1 MGITL
6 TVRNVQGSN
15 YVYAIMKLV
24 VQIFVIVAGQP
35 SQSTHEDNYVH
46 KTLYALFKQC
56 SALCQCYA
64 KT

>member
-1 MGITL
+1 M
-6 TVRNVQGSN
+6 
-15 YVYAIMKLV
+15 YVIMKLV

-35 SQSTHEDNYVH
+35 SQSTHGDNYIH

>member
-15 YVYAIMKLV
+15 YVYVIMKLV
-24 VQIFVIVAGQP
+24 VVIVAGQP
-35 SQSTHEDNYVH
+35 SQSTHEDNYIH